1 MTRLFVAFSF
11 WLVASAAGPLA
22 AEDDPA
28 PKIAMA
34 AVSRLP
40 GSLPDKV
47 IDRMKVPVTAKFTL
61 PLEPAFEEIF
71 KAIDV
76 KCVVDGVALK
86 SSGITKNEVQKL
98 SLESRP
104 LYEVIQAILER
115 TDRLQTYPDIVFCI
129 DEEKKT
135 VTVTTRASAKAKKL
149 ETLDLERFEPKEK
162 KPTNV
167 GRP

>member
-1 MTRLFVAFSF
+1 MMRLFVALSF
-11 WLVASAAGPLA
+11 CLVASAAGPLT
-22 AEDDPA
+22 AEDDSA
-28 PKIAMA
+28 PKTAMA

-61 PLEPAFEEIF
+61 PLERAFEEIF

-98 SLESRP
+98 SLENRP
-104 LYEVIQAILER
+104 LYEVIQAILKR
-115 TDRLQTYPDIVFCI
+115 RDRLQTYPDIVFCI

-135 VTVTTRASAKAKKL
+135 VTITTRESAEAKKL
-149 ETLDLERFEPKEK
+149 ETVDFEQFEPKEK

-167 GRP
+167 DRS